1 MPANFTETEKQAI
14 FSKLYEEGYKALEKC
29 GLKKMNIRDLAK
41 AVGIATG
48 TFYNF
53 FPGKEDFVYH
63 LILKKREDS
72 LSAFTNLSTKYPDG
86 IPYSEASSF
95 FYQNLKN
102 NNIYQ
107 FLTEDECNML
117 IKKFHPDED
126 KHFLLTAEFI
136 MSKLATDKGQQ
147 EYALFNESYKIL
159 IIGTSDS
166 SKINRKLLDST
177 LKPMV
182 ETACRLLY

>member
-1 MPANFTETEKQAI
+1 MPANFTETEKQTI
-14 FSKLYEEGYKALEKC
+14 FSKLYEEGYKALEKY

-41 AVGIATG
+41 AVGIASG

-72 LSAFTNLSTKYPDG
+72 LSAFIGLSEKYPNG
-86 IPYSEASSF
+86 IPYSETCLF

-117 IKKFHPDED
+117 IKKFHKNEDE
-126 KHFLLTAEFI
+126 HFSLTAEFI
-136 MSKLATDKGQQ
+136 MSKLATNKG
-147 EYALFNESYKIL
+147 EKE
-159 IIGTSDS
+159 
-166 SKINRKLLDST
+166 
-177 LKPMV
+177 
-182 ETACRLLY
+182 